1 MVCSIT
7 SVASACAGAD
17 SSCCMRVTV
26 YVQLSRQSR
35 FSVQEAP
42 SLSVTVYVFVSDL
55 GSIVTCSPS
64 MLNVS
69 VPSAPSVGVMA
80 LASEVTSCSLMMV

>member
-7 SVASACAGAD
+7 SVASVCAGAD

-42 SLSVTVYVFVSDL
+42 SLSVTVYVSVPST
-55 GSIVTCSPS
+55 GVIVTCSPS
-64 MLNVS
+64 MVNASSPVGS
-69 VPSAPSVGVMA
+69 CTNAPSGCTAVA
-80 LASEVTSCSLMMV
+80 